1 MNIAYIGVSK
11 NKSDSLIQKKAIINY
26 ALKKDLCIDEYISID
41 LLSKKEKM
49 DTEVHDFFTSFK
61 EKDLLVIYEMSKLGR
76 STQEVLQLISKL
88 LNKKIILHFIK
99 EDLFIN
105 PNNTKDLRN
114 QTIIN
119 LLGIIS
125 RLEKEVL
132 SNRVKEALSIRKEK
146 GLALGKPKGVN
157 QKSKYD
163 VHKERI
169 VELKDLGVSLSQII
183 NKHLKP
189 VMESCTVQSLS
200 TYLKR
205 RSL

>member
-11 NKSDSLIQKKAIINY
+11 DKSDSLIQKKAIINY
-26 ALKKDLCIDEYISID
+26 ALKKDLSIDEYISID

-49 DTEVHDFFTSFK
+49 EREVHDFFTSFK
-61 EKDLLVIYEMSKLGR
+61 ENDLLVIYDMSKLGR

-125 RLEKEVL
+125 SLEKEVL

-163 VHKERI
+163 AHKERI

>member
-11 NKSDSLIQKKAIINY
+11 DKEENSIQKDLILKY
-26 ALKKDLCIDEYISID
+26 AKEKDLCIDEYVYSH
-41 LLSKKEKM
+41 LLSKKEK
-49 DTEVHDFFTSFK
+49 TKNEVRDFYTTF
-61 EKDLLVIYEMSKLGR
+61 EENDVLLIYEMSKLGR
-76 STQEVLQLISKL
+76 SMQEVLHLITKL
-88 LNKKIILHFIK
+88 LDKKILLHFIK
-99 EDLFIN
+99 QDLIIDAN
-105 PNNTKDLRN
+105 KTQDIKN
-114 QTIIN
+114 QTI
-119 LLGIIS
+119 LSFLGIIS
-125 RLEKEVL
+125 SLENEVL

-163 VHKERI
+163 AHKDRI
-169 VELKDLGVSLSQII
+169 IELKDLGVSLSQII

>member
-1 MNIAYIGVSK
+1 M
-11 NKSDSLIQKKAIINY
+11 
-26 ALKKDLCIDEYISID
+26 
-41 LLSKKEKM
+41 
-49 DTEVHDFFTSFK
+49 
-61 EKDLLVIYEMSKLGR
+61 
-76 STQEVLQLISKL
+76 
-88 LNKKIILHFIK
+88 
-99 EDLFIN
+99 
-105 PNNTKDLRN
+105 
-114 QTIIN
+114 
-119 LLGIIS
+119 
-125 RLEKEVL
+125 
-132 SNRVKEALSIRKEK
+132 
-146 GLALGKPKGVN
+146 N

>member
-1 MNIAYIGVSK
+1 
-11 NKSDSLIQKKAIINY
+11 
-26 ALKKDLCIDEYISID
+26 
-41 LLSKKEKM
+41 M

-61 EKDLLVIYEMSKLGR
+61 ENDLLVIYEMSKLGR

-125 RLEKEVL
+125 SLEKEVL
-132 SNRVKEALSIRKEK
+132 SNRVK
-146 GLALGKPKGVN
+146 
-157 QKSKYD
+157 
-163 VHKERI
+163 
-169 VELKDLGVSLSQII
+169 
-183 NKHLKP
+183 
-189 VMESCTVQSLS
+189 
-200 TYLKR
+200 
-205 RSL
+205 

>member
-1 MNIAYIGVSK
+1 MITAYIGVSK
-11 NKSDSLIQKKAIINY
+11 NKNDNFVQKKAIINY
-26 ALKKDLCIDEYISID
+26 ALKKDLCIDDFLYID
-41 LLSKKEKM
+41 LLSKKEKKE
-49 DTEVHDFFTSFK
+49 TEVHDFFTSFK
-61 EKDLLVIYEMSKLGR
+61 ENDVLVIYEMSKLGR
-76 STQEVLQLISKL
+76 STQEILLLISKL
-88 LNKKIILHFIK
+88 ISKKIILHFIK

-105 PNNTKDLRN
+105 PNNSKDLRN

-125 RLEKEVL
+125 SLEKEVL

-146 GLALGKPKGVN
+146 GLSLGKPKGVN

-163 VHKERI
+163 AHKDRI

-189 VMESCTVQSLS
+189 VMDSCTVQSLS